1 MKDGSV
7 KISILVSESIGNISA
22 LLSKPARPKALLV
35 LAHGAGASMTH
46 HFMEELTKELVKKSI
61 LVIRYNFPYMEKE
74 KRMPDKPAIAEMTV
88 GAIIE
93 KAHKL
98 FPKLPLYA
106 AGKSFGG
113 RMTSQYLAKAC
124 PAFVKGIIFYGF
136 PLHPIGKPSIDRA
149 AHLTEIS
156 LPMLFLQ
163 GTKDKLA
170 EWPLIERVCAELSR
184 STLIKFEGVDH
195 SFKVGKREVFVE
207 LAEAT
212 EIWMRG

>member
-1 MKDGSV
+1 MKDDTI
-7 KISILVSESIGNISA
+7 KISIPVSESIGNVSA
-22 LLSKPARPKALLV
+22 LISKPARPKALLV
-35 LAHGAGASMTH
+35 LAHGAGAAMTH
-46 HFMEELTKELVKKSI
+46 HFMEELSNELVKKSV
-61 LVIRYNFPYMEKE
+61 LVIRFNFPFMEHK
-74 KRMPDKPAIAEMTV
+74 KGRPDRPAIAEMTV
-88 GAIIE
+88 SSVIE

-113 RMTSQYLAKAC
+113 RMTSQHLAKAC

-212 EIWMRG
+212 ERWMK